1 MDELE
6 FVMDEFS
13 KQLFFAIYQSAGFT
27 FQGPSGLSDQFTV
40 SIQGTSKPPVAIS
53 HNTQSLRHFMEVVG
67 YITGGLSLIEH
78 AERKDMHMVL
88 GPLEWSEAQ
97 LQLEGGIYES
107 AISLLVSVLE

>member
-78 AERKDMHMVL
+78 AEFERKDMHMVL
-88 GPLEWSEAQ
+88 GHLE
-97 LQLEGGIYES
+97 
-107 AISLLVSVLE
+107 